1 MPSGIDFY
9 SQSRDRYDVE
19 KKKRGNLLDLLSIIS
34 LGSGAAAAAGG
45 KSASLS
51 SKFAA
56 KEAAKYGT
64 KVSLGGATSTISS
77 TGGKLAAEQSMK
89 EGIKNAFYSQM
100 AKYLGSQ
107 TKKEGLSTLVNN
119 VLPQSGSG
127 VVNPNI
133 NPAPEV
139 SKQAFSE
146 WVKEN
151 PNVSAPISRGSFLGG
166 LKKGALG
173 MPQSASDTSP
183 WFYAGALVP
192 SVMRSKLG
200 IDTTF
205 DAAYKNKMGNYYDFA
220 SGGYGLSNLT
230 PEDKVSFVNRV
241 KSIPYIDKIANL
253 GIQDP
258 SELSNYDIDPETG
271 VITYIGGNQ

>member
-1 MPSGIDFY
+1 MPSGIDLY

-19 KKKRGNLLDLLSIIS
+19 KKKRGNLMDLLSIIS

-56 KEAAKYGT
+56 QEAAKYGT

-77 TGGKLAAEQSMK
+77 TGGKLVAEQSMK

-100 AKYLGSQ
+100 ADYLGSQ

-127 VVNPNI
+127 VVNPDI

-151 PNVSAPISRGSFLGG
+151 PNIPAPISRGSFLGG

-192 SVMRSKLG
+192 SLMRSKLG

-205 DAAYKNKMGNYYDFA
+205 EAAYRNKVGNYYDAA
-220 SGGYGLSNLT
+220 S
-230 PEDKVSFVNRV
+230 
-241 KSIPYIDKIANL
+241 L
-253 GIQDP
+253 GINNDKTFDP
-258 SELSNYDIDPETG
+258 KNFDPTKNRIIRNKITGDFQIVPITDMWEETN
-271 VITYIGGNQ
+271 GGL